1 MGNGKRTG
9 TRIGTLALILAGWG
23 SFAVGTESTAK
34 TTLVIKG
41 MTCGGCVAAVKV
53 QLKKTPGV
61 SAYEVSLEKGEA
73 VITYDP
79 SRTDP
84 QKIAASVSKTGFQ
97 ATVKGEAKSELA
109 PNPAPVDALEVA
121 KLREWFNASS
131 ASVRLISLL
140 SPT

>member
-1 MGNGKRTG
+1 M
-9 TRIGTLALILAGWG
+9 RIGNRIVTVALIVVGWG
-23 SFAVGTESTAK
+23 SLAFGAQSTAK
-34 TTLVIKG
+34 TTLVVKG

-73 VITYDP
+73 VVTYDP

-84 QKIAASVSKTGFQ
+84 KKIAESVSKTGFQ

-109 PNPAPVDALEVA
+109 ADGAPVDILEVA

-131 ASVRLISLL
+131 GSVRLISLL

>member
-1 MGNGKRTG
+1 MRIGK
-9 TRIGTLALILAGWG
+9 RIGTLALLLLG
-23 SFAVGTESTAK
+23 SGSLAVGAESTAK
-34 TTLVIKG
+34 TTLVVKG

-73 VITYDP
+73 VVTYDP

-84 QKIAASVSKTGFQ
+84 KKIAESVSKTGFQ
-97 ATVKGEAKSELA
+97 ATVKGEAKTEAS
-109 PNPAPVDALEVA
+109 PDPAPVDALEIA

-131 ASVRLISLL
+131 GSVRLISLL

>member
-1 MGNGKRTG
+1 MTKRTG
-9 TRIGTLALILAGWG
+9 TAALLGLLLSSA
-23 SFAVGTESTAK
+23 SLVGAEPSTAK

-61 SAYEVSLEKGEA
+61 TAYEVSLEKGEA
-73 VITYDP
+73 AVTYDP

-84 QKIAASVSKTGFQ
+84 KKIAELVSKTGFE
-97 ATVKGEAKSELA
+97 ATVKGDNQAEA
-109 PNPAPVDALEVA
+109 PRDDVPVAKIDIA
-121 KLREWFNASS
+121 KLRDWFNRSS
-131 ASVRLISLL
+131 DSVRIVSLL